1 MASKTGSAVVTV
13 QADVHLEADGTGSPL
28 HVKCLPAEKSCAQQT
43 SMSRF
48 RDLQDDFD
56 AIQPLYD
63 TAPVEPPNKVRRLHE
78 TMTTTATESP
88 PVRTSTP
95 HSRST
100 TPSSTVSD
108 IERPPKKVQRKLH
121 ETVKASKI
129 RTPVQIPSS
138 QSCSSTPSRT
148 ISNKVCRCV
157 NCYCYGL
164 LTYS

>member
-1 MASKTGSAVVTV
+1 MSA
-13 QADVHLEADGTGSPL
+13 GG
-28 HVKCLPAEKSCAQQT
+28 KSCAQQA

-56 AIQPLYD
+56 AIQPLD
-63 TAPVEPPNKVRRLHE
+63 ETVPFEAPNKVRRLHE
-78 TMTTTATESP
+78 MVTTTATESP
-88 PVRTSTP
+88 ASGTPVRTSTA
-95 HSRST
+95 HSSST

-108 IERPPKKVQRKLH
+108 IERPPKKVRRKLH
-121 ETVKASKI
+121 ETVRAPKI

-138 QSCSSTPSRT
+138 QSRSSTPSTT